1 MPVPFILGGLA
12 VAAAGY
18 GVKKVLMLKTKLI
31 EQKIYRYKLKI

>member
-18 GVKKVLMLKTKLI
+18 GVKKVLMLKIKLI
-31 EQKIYRYKLKI
+31 EQKIYRYK